1 MKQFVMKS
9 LTCQIFAQTVGIL
22 TYFSYS
28 MLPGRGGADFTM
40 SSPAKMPLSVRLMW
54 FVSYQI
60 FPNKQILLLLPG
72 ADHLSN
78 IWRDYRSFFS
88 CHWLCMAY
96 YKQVLNCI
104 IFSQHKIW
112 SVPPPPPPRG
122 RRRVVSFFQAA
133 FLLLTPFSFLMFE
146 HYFD

>member
-9 LTCQIFAQTVGIL
+9 LTRQIFAQTVGIL

-54 FVSYQI
+54 FVSYYI

-88 CHWLCMAY
+88 CCWLCMAY

-112 SVPPPPPPRG
+112 SVPPPPLPAGGGGQFR
-122 RRRVVSFFQAA
+122 SFKLPFFYLLH
-133 FLLLTPFSFLMFE
+133 FLS
-146 HYFD
+146 